1 MVDKQ
6 LYSGSRINHDKTLLK
21 YGDTTTTDFEKS
33 EKEIKQQNRSWNENL
48 ARLRNNPK
56 AMMDLSRTIARTD
69 AHKKLNE
76 KAEDNRNEI
85 ALNIQRLDS
94 QKERIEDLAVEAKC
108 HRIAAASVAID

>member
-1 MVDKQ
+1 
-6 LYSGSRINHDKTLLK
+6 
-21 YGDTTTTDFEKS
+21 
-33 EKEIKQQNRSWNENL
+33 
-48 ARLRNNPK
+48 
-56 AMMDLSRTIARTD
+56 MDLSRTIARTD

-108 HRIAAASVAID
+108 HRIAAASVAIDQRQQIACAMEAGSSGGST